1 MPGPVGAILPAMLP
15 LFTLL
20 SLLFACPAEQ
30 LGVELP
36 KGGAQSM
43 SQEDLQRDL
52 FMMVELPDR
61 RPGGAGYAAGLERIA
76 QRLDQMKTLPAFGDG
91 VRRPAGEGENL
102 CTRHDG
108 QSGRAI
114 VIAAI
119 DAGNG
124 ADESASAIAAL
135 ISLAK
140 SFDVAQPPKHTMV
153 FCVLPAQGGVEAYV
167 QAPAFPVEKTVALLT
182 LGPMGGP
189 KLASEESV
197 VGAGL
202 RRVHLSTGPDAVHG
216 TPDDNMGRLDFRV
229 MLRNVERVL
238 EAVDGLAA

>member
-1 MPGPVGAILPAMLP
+1 MLP
-15 LFTLL
+15 IFTLL

-36 KGGAQSM
+36 KGGAKSL

-52 FMMVELPDR
+52 FMMVELNDR
-61 RPGGAGYAAGLERIA
+61 RPGGADYAAGLDRIA

-91 VRRPAGEGENL
+91 VRRPAGQGENL

-119 DAGNG
+119 DAANG

-153 FCVLPAQGGVEAYV
+153 FCVLPATDGIEFYLKS
-167 QAPAFPVEKTVALLT
+167 PAFPVEKTVALLT

-189 KLASEESV
+189 KLSSEERV
-197 VGAGL
+197 VGVGL
-202 RRVHLSTGPDAVHG
+202 RRVHLSTGPDPVHG
-216 TPDDNMGRLDFRV
+216 TPEDSMGRLDFRV
-229 MLRNVERVL
+229 LLRNVERAL
-238 EAVDGLAA
+238 EAVDGLAL